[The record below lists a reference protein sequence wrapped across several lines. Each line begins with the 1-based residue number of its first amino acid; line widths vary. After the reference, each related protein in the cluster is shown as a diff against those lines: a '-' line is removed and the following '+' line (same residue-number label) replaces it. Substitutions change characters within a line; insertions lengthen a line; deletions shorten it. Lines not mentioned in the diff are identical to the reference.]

1 MAEKNTTKKNPH
13 AVALGQLGG
22 RKGGPARAANMTAE
36 QRQEA
41 SRKAGIARGKKLT
54 PQQRRASASKAGK
67 ASWAKKLKAGRTKV
81 TVKPGDHDLHS
92 ANSGPKSVNAPA
104 ENNPT

>member
-41 SRKAGIARGKKLT
+41 SRKARIARGKKLM
-54 PQQRRASASKAGK
+54 PQRRASASKAGK